1 MCVLEDIGY
10 PKKTDSLKPAKNTS
24 LKKKSKIAS
33 RIPSRISSNIKDT
46 KQLTP
51 RINISSNIRDIKQL
65 TPRINISSRMHL
77 SPKSTQEY
85 KQLYTTRI
93 YSSVFYKKKSPKRN
107 SSSKT
112 ILTKTN
118 VQEMLLRMKEE
129 TEKLDQEVRDIEK
142 WNQFSRLEEIDS
154 DTSLETL
161 AYQ

>member
-46 KQLTP
+46 
-51 RINISSNIRDIKQL
+51 KQL